1 MVNIDE
7 LPNRDAIFQCLYE
20 IRLNIDRVRMY
31 EKFIKKN
38 KKQISKNEYGDMVNV
53 CLDYEITLYERLIQR
68 SNHII
73 ILNIRLAR
81 MLGLSID
88 DFEEVY
94 RIFTKEYLNTYM
106 ELNKTNEKI

>member
-38 KKQISKNEYGDMVNV
+38 KKQISK
-53 CLDYEITLYERLIQR
+53 YEITLYERLIQR